1 MSQGFPP
8 FQKGKALFCQFAGAT
23 RLPATALSLL
33 LLIGLTAPG
42 SRAQEAK
49 SGTTPPAAQ
58 SAASGSSAAA
68 GGYAPNDAC
77 QACHQEVW
85 EKHFANTPHS
95 ALLKGDQHGCQGCHG
110 PAQAHIDGG
119 GDVTKIIR
127 FEELSPAKAA
137 AICLGCHQSSLE
149 TQNFSQS
156 AHLKNGLSCT
166 SCHDPHA
173 SKDVNFLLV
182 KSQTELCF
190 SCHGAQ
196 KAEFARPFRHRV
208 DVGLIQCSDCHN
220 PHGTQHG
227 GQLRTAAGQ
236 FAVCTKCHTDT
247 MGPFVF
253 EHAPV
258 KTDEGCLS
266 CHTPHGSA
274 NPRLLQV
281 NNVNFLC
288 LRCHTPNMNGAAGRP
303 LGPNHDQTA
312 KYQACTMCHTQIH
325 GSNFSAVF
333 FR

>member
-1 MSQGFPP
+1 MI
-8 FQKGKALFCQFAGAT
+8 
-23 RLPATALSLL
+23 LPESSGRYSPDLLIVEEGVAMIRSLWSVLL
-33 LLIGLTAPG
+33 LFAAGCMSLGMSDGPQATN
-42 SRAQEAK
+42 
-49 SGTTPPAAQ
+49 TPPQ
-58 SAASGSSAAA
+58 KSSALPSTTE
-68 GGYAPNDAC
+68 GQYAPIDAC
-77 QACHQEVW
+77 KTCHQDLW
-85 EKHFANTPHS
+85 EKHFASTPHS
-95 ALLKGDQHGCQGCHG
+95 VLLNGDQYGCQSCHG
-110 PAQAHIDGG
+110 PGQAHIDGG

-127 FEELSPAKAA
+127 FETLSPAQTA

-149 TQNFSQS
+149 TQNFSKS
-156 AHLKNGLSCT
+156 EHLSNGVSCT
-166 SCHDPHA
+166 TCHSPHKSA
-173 SKDVNFLLV
+173 DVNFMLV

-190 SCHGAQ
+190 GCHAAQ
-196 KAEFARPFRHRV
+196 KAQFARPYRHRV

-220 PHGTQHG
+220 PHGTERG
-227 GQLRTAAGQ
+227 GQVRSAAGQ

-266 CHTPHGSA
+266 CHTPHGST

-303 LGPNHDQTA
+303 IGPNHDQST
-312 KYQACTMCHTQIH
+312 KYQACTTCHTQIH
-325 GSNFSAVF
+325 GSNFSPVF